1 MSIFKTLLDLK
12 GLRRVASI
20 LVLMLVDLAA
30 LLAGISAAAY
40 LIRGGGGGVS
50 AVFSAIPVL
59 LVVWVLLLAAFD
71 LYNRA
76 GARRSPGSFV
86 LAVMCWTALSLA
98 GTYLYPLSG
107 PAAVEVLLAG
117 AVAMPVA
124 GILRLLYEWGIERI
138 YRRGYA
144 RMSAIVVGNAAERER
159 VRRMMETTPGAYQR
173 VGEVNLGE
181 SGSTLAE
188 LRRALD
194 ETDAKV
200 VLLAGAERLGDEE
213 ALDLL
218 RSAWLRGLRLRVVP
232 GAVALA
238 SSRPVLSR
246 NAGLPLLKVSYPRL
260 DSLQLAL
267 KRALDVSLSLSG
279 LVVLA
284 PVFAVVALA
293 VRFDSAGPAF
303 FRQKRAGAD
312 ERVFLCYKF
321 RSMFAD
327 ADLRQAEI
335 ERLNEADGPVFK
347 IENDPRITRVGGFLR
362 RWSVDELP
370 QLWNVLRGDM
380 SLVGPRPLPLRDFER
395 MGEEHKK
402 RLAVV
407 PGMTGY
413 WQINGRSSLS
423 FEEMVRLDLYY
434 IENWSLAFDFKIIL
448 RTIGAVVRRHGA
460 Y

>member
-1 MSIFKTLLDLK
+1 MSILKTLLDLK
-12 GLRRVASI
+12 GLRRVASVLI
-20 LVLMLVDLAA
+20 LMLVDSAA
-30 LLAGISAAAY
+30 LLTGIFAAAY
-40 LIRGGGGGVS
+40 LIRGGGGVS
-50 AVFSAIPVL
+50 EAFPAIPVL
-59 LVVWVLLLAAFD
+59 LLVWVLLMATFD

-76 GARRSPGSFV
+76 GVRRSPGSLV
-86 LAVMCWTALSLA
+86 LAVLCWTVLLFA

-107 PAAVEVLLAG
+107 PTAVEVLLAG

-138 YRRGYA
+138 YRQGYG

-159 VRRMMETTPGAYQR
+159 VRRTMETTPGAYQCI
-173 VGEVNLGE
+173 GEINLGDP
-181 SGSTLAE
+181 SVMLAE

-194 ETDAKV
+194 ETGAKV
-200 VLLAGAERLGDEE
+200 VLLAGAESLGDEQ

-260 DSLQLAL
+260 DSFQLAL
-267 KRALDVSLSLSG
+267 KRALDVSLSLVG
-279 LVVLA
+279 LAMLA
-284 PVFAVVALA
+284 PVFAVLALA
-293 VRFDSAGPAF
+293 VRLDSAGPAF

-347 IENDPRITRVGGFLR
+347 IEKDPRITRVGGFLR

-423 FEEMVRLDLYY
+423 FEEMIRLDLYY

>member
-12 GLRRVASI
+12 GLRRVASVLI
-20 LVLMLVDLAA
+20 LMLVDSAA
-30 LLAGISAAAY
+30 LLAGIYASAY
-40 LIRGGGGGVS
+40 LIRGGVGASV
-50 AVFSAIPVL
+50 VFPVIPVL
-59 LVVWVLLLAAFD
+59 LVVWVLLLATFD
-71 LYNRA
+71 LYDRA
-76 GARRSPGSFV
+76 GVRRSPGSFV
-86 LAVMCWTALSLA
+86 LAVLCWTVLSFA

-107 PAAVEVLLAG
+107 PTAAEVLLAG

-159 VRRMMETTPGAYQR
+159 VRRMMEITPGAYQCI
-173 VGEVNLGE
+173 GEVNFGDPGVML
-181 SGSTLAE
+181 TE
-188 LRRALD
+188 LRRVLD
-194 ETDAKV
+194 ETGAKV

-238 SSRPVLSR
+238 GSRPVLSR

-260 DSLQLAL
+260 DSAQLAL
-267 KRALDVSLSLSG
+267 KRALDVSLSLVG

-284 PVFAVVALA
+284 PVFAAVALA

-321 RSMFAD
+321 RSMYAD
-327 ADLRQAEI
+327 AHLRQAEI

-347 IENDPRITRVGGFLR
+347 IEKDPRITRVGGFLR

>member
-1 MSIFKTLLDLK
+1 
-12 GLRRVASI
+12 
-20 LVLMLVDLAA
+20 
-30 LLAGISAAAY
+30 
-40 LIRGGGGGVS
+40 
-50 AVFSAIPVL
+50 
-59 LVVWVLLLAAFD
+59 
-71 LYNRA
+71 
-76 GARRSPGSFV
+76 
-86 LAVMCWTALSLA
+86 
-98 GTYLYPLSG
+98 
-107 PAAVEVLLAG
+107 
-117 AVAMPVA
+117 
-124 GILRLLYEWGIERI
+124 
-138 YRRGYA
+138 
-144 RMSAIVVGNAAERER
+144 
-159 VRRMMETTPGAYQR
+159 
-173 VGEVNLGE
+173 
-181 SGSTLAE
+181 
-188 LRRALD
+188 
-194 ETDAKV
+194 
-200 VLLAGAERLGDEE
+200 
-213 ALDLL
+213 
-218 RSAWLRGLRLRVVP
+218 
-232 GAVALA
+232 
-238 SSRPVLSR
+238 
-246 NAGLPLLKVSYPRL
+246 LPLLKVSYPRL
-260 DSLQLAL
+260 DSFQLAL
-267 KRALDVSLSLSG
+267 KRALDVSLSLVG
-279 LVVLA
+279 LAILA

-293 VRFDSAGPAF
+293 VRLDSAGPAF

-347 IENDPRITRVGGFLR
+347 IEKDPRITRVGGFLR

-370 QLWNVLRGDM
+370 QLWNVMRGDM